1 MTIRAYLNFQA
12 KRTET
17 LALLDCGATEN
28 FISEDFAH
36 SLDLPIRPLKRPHNI
51 YNVDGTRNK
60 QGLIT
65 HYTDLQVRTG
75 EVRKRMR
82 FFLTSMGESTKVI
95 FGYPWF
101 TAVEPKINW
110 SRGWLDYS
118 HLPIVLSAPEAPPT
132 VDQIIAQT
140 HTQLRRMETMVH
152 TTDRKQTI
160 ASKLAEQ
167 APRETV
173 TPLPREYQHH
183 TKVFSE
189 QEAQR
194 FPGKHEWDHAIDLKD
209 GARGPHHLHQRT
221 IAEGVH

>member
-1 MTIRAYLNFQA
+1 MTIRAYLNSRA

-17 LALLDCGATEN
+17 PALLDCGATEN
-28 FISEDFAH
+28 FMSEDFAR
-36 SLDLPIRPLKRPHNI
+36 SLDLPIRPLKRPRDI

-75 EVRKRMR
+75 EIRKRMR
-82 FFLTSMGESTKVI
+82 FFLTSLGESTKVI

-140 HTQLRRMETMVH
+140 HAQLRKMESNIH
-152 TTDRKQTI
+152 TADRKQTI

-167 APRETV
+167 APKEV
-173 TPLPREYQHH
+173 TTQLPKEYQRH

-189 QEAQR
+189 LEAQR
-194 FPGKHEWDHAIDLKD
+194 FPGKREWDHAIDLKD
-209 GARGPHHLHQRT
+209 GAPATLPGKIYALTQT
-221 IAEGVH
+221 E